1 MNINNGVNMANS
13 VFVRDEADYILR
25 KRYQTQALAETYA
38 LLSMV
43 DIAYRTYSLETARV
57 EYWTRLIYDVQN
69 LVRNWRKVEI
79 EKHDKEAVVKRY
91 WWLRSPNVGNA
102 NNIRNVNPSGAL
114 NNNNANNTNG
124 VAPDCVNRWHR
135 VSQKAEIRALH
146 KELLS

>member
-1 MNINNGVNMANS
+1 MSVVKSKQSEGKLVVITKARELAEYTIRICSNEKTFPKRFRWCLTSKIVDSAMNINNGVNMANS

-57 EYWTRLIYDVQN
+57 EHWTRLIYDVQN

-79 EKHDKEAVVKRY
+79 EKHDKEAGQQ
-91 WWLRSPNVGNA
+91 L
-102 NNIRNVNPSGAL
+102 
-114 NNNNANNTNG
+114 
-124 VAPDCVNRWHR
+124 
-135 VSQKAEIRALH
+135 
-146 KELLS
+146 